1 MQKWSRKG
9 SLGVVLLAGLF
20 ASSSA
25 IAVNN
30 CTTGAKAA
38 AQIWNEYDKVIKPLG
53 CAAGAAGASIL
64 SGGVALPASAG
75 IFATCMRR
83 ANTADKATKGMI
95 KAWNNLNKN
104 GWGTLG
110 DRDLRMGGS
119 YKGSVPS
126 VGTRMWIM
134 SAPVTDPFVRLRVKK
149 RDGGWNNAAS
159 TRVTVCAFPPEGPGV
174 DESGE
179 KIWSYEFASGKENQ
193 GKEIE
198 RVFAVPGTLLTVAF
212 KGKSAAKNFKYRLD
226 LERVGNAD
234 HDVVIA
240 GEPKPG
246 ATNYELEASGGLVQ
260 VQGNFLNGY
269 KATIDDNDRVQSH
282 KAWGRVG
289 SGNDA
294 FAIAGDIEK
303 LELEDETAAEVF
315 VDGERWNEKN
325 GADHSVVIDGGGG
338 SGATEYRIVA
348 GDRIEQV
355 DGQLAGYTVSVQDHD
370 RVRGDTA
377 EGRVAGGADGFRVY
391 GDIDSIKLTEPSAA
405 AVYVDGSLHETSNP
419 EESLPEAALQWAG
432 SYRGRADGRRARLVV
447 ESNSSETALEMQFE
461 DLDRGT
467 ELTTRIPASEWPSDP
482 DHVLEDLVFTGNGNK
497 KRFGQLILH
506 NGGEHIAGYSL
517 WKDNRYGVAFSRDGF
532 EAAAGSGDRVS
543 SVEDWSGR
551 YRGFGDG
558 RRVELIL
565 EVEDDILEITWRGLD
580 RDVEF
585 TGEIVMLDNGDV
597 VDHVIE
603 SVELTSP
610 DGGSKQIGHLY
621 LHTWDDHYISGNT
634 RWKGKPYGVQFARVD

>member
-1 MQKWSRKG
+1 MSNKTHKICTA
-9 SLGVVLLAGLF
+9 LAILF
-20 ASSSA
+20 GATVSSV
-25 IAVNN
+25 AVAANN

-38 AQIWNEYDKVIKPLG
+38 AQIWNEYGEVIKPLG
-53 CAAGAAGASIL
+53 CAAGAAGASVL
-64 SGGVALPASAG
+64 SGGVALPASAAT
-75 IFATCMRR
+75 FATCMRR

-95 KAWNNLNKN
+95 KAWNDLNKN
-104 GWGTLG
+104 GWGTIG
-110 DRDLRMGGS
+110 NRDLRMGGS
-119 YKGSVPS
+119 YEGAVPS
-126 VGTRMWIM
+126 VATRMWIM

-179 KIWSYEFASGKENQ
+179 KIWSYEFDSGKDNQ

-212 KGKSAAKNFKYRLD
+212 KGKSAAKNFKYGLD
-226 LERVGNAD
+226 LERVGHVD

-240 GEPKPG
+240 GEAKPG

-269 KATIDDNDRVQSH
+269 KATIDDGDRVRSH

-289 SGNDA
+289 GGNDA
-294 FAIAGDIEK
+294 YAVAGDIER
-303 LELEDETAAEVF
+303 LELEDESAAEVF
-315 VDGERWNEKN
+315 VDGEPWNES

-338 SGATEYRIVA
+338 DGATEYRIVA

-355 DGQLAGYTVSVQDHD
+355 DGQLAGHTVSVQDHD

-391 GDIDSIKLTEPSAA
+391 GDIDSIELTEPSAA
-405 AVYVDGSLHETSNP
+405 AVYVDGALHESSSA
-419 EESLPEAALQWAG
+419 EKSLPEAAQQWVG
-432 SYRGRADGRRARLVV
+432 TYRGRADGRRARLVV
-447 ESNSSETALEMQFE
+447 ESNRNETALEMKFE

-467 ELTTRIPASEWPSDP
+467 ELTTRIPGSHWTSGP
-482 DHVLEDLVFTGNGNK
+482 DHVLDNLVFTGDDNK

-517 WKDNRYGVAFSRDGF
+517 WKDNRFGVAFSRDGF
-532 EAAAGSGDRVS
+532 EAAAGSGERVS

-565 EVEDDILEITWRGLD
+565 DVVGDSLAITWRGLD

-585 TGEIVMLDNGDV
+585 TGEIVMLDEGNAP
-597 VDHVIE
+597 DHVIE

-610 DGGSKQIGHLY
+610 DGSSKQIGHLY

-634 RWKGKPYGVQFARVD
+634 VWKGKPYGVQFVRVE